1 MCGDEFPAYVLN
13 SIDGYVE
20 ESHQSTVLD
29 AISSFLTSKRYPP
42 PRLLH
47 TIIDILLVNLTACSW
62 LYVISTFVRVFN
74 IKTKKYLAVI
84 EGGWVGCEELCN
96 QCKVDVVH
104 QGGRPRWITPSAIC
118 IIFPIVWKPNS
129 SIFLLFIYS

>member
-1 MCGDEFPAYVLN
+1 MHVCVCLVISCIYSALVNRTYFFPKVCGDEFPAYVLN

-47 TIIDILLVNLTACSW
+47 TIMDILLVNLTACS
-62 LYVISTFVRVFN
+62 
-74 IKTKKYLAVI
+74 
-84 EGGWVGCEELCN
+84 
-96 QCKVDVVH
+96 
-104 QGGRPRWITPSAIC
+104 
-118 IIFPIVWKPNS
+118 
-129 SIFLLFIYS
+129 